1 MRGYSDNKMVKN
13 LKVDIII
20 PIYNAYDEVVRC
32 IESIKKWTD
41 LEKNRLILVND
52 NSPDERIK
60 TFLDQLKLT
69 NTIVIHNENN
79 KGFSANIN
87 IGMAQS
93 DQNDVILLNSDT
105 VVTQNWIEKLVK
117 CAYSD
122 KAIAT
127 VTPLS
132 NNATLCS
139 VPDFLQENKVPDEY
153 TVDEYAELIERISL
167 RKYPEIPVA
176 HGFCM
181 YVKREVID
189 KIGNFDAETF
199 GRGYGEE
206 TDFCFRAIEVGYH
219 HVMCDDTFI
228 LHTGT
233 SSFVSE
239 EKRKYIEA
247 HEKIINDRY
256 PELNRKVQLHC
267 RDNPNA
273 AIFENVRI
281 WIDLNRREK
290 RKTILYLLHS
300 DFKKN
305 ASDNIGGTQLHVK
318 DLMLGLRE
326 RSDIV
331 VVARDGLDLN
341 VTLYTKEKEYAF
353 KYYVGE
359 APQYQ
364 QFRSEKFAKLYH
376 SILCNF
382 DVDIVHVHHVRG
394 MTLELF
400 YEAEKM
406 QLPIFVTMHD
416 YYFISPNITLLS
428 KEYEHYRSPEEE
440 SKFINEI
447 NEQIGIAESIPYVKI
462 WREEHAAVLRMVN
475 EIFTPSESA
484 KKIITRFYPQFS
496 QKIVVVEHGIDCTK
510 KIEKKE
516 KSGKK
521 EFHVAFLGGIS
532 IEKGYNTATQLIRKS
547 EKDIQWYLFGKFQF
561 TDLMVEK
568 KKNFHNIGE
577 YKREDLPDL
586 MNKYEIDLVCIL
598 PIVSE
603 TFCYTLSEAVLCGI
617 PVLVTDVGALGER
630 VQRMQCGWIV
640 PYGSDSSTILEK
652 IRNIKS
658 NPEEYK
664 KIERNIRQIQMRTT
678 SEMCNIYGEIYN
690 KNYKDNIERT
700 DDKIDYQWM
709 LEGYLCEK
717 GIGTTLF
724 NGQNNLAERLQ
735 DMDRELQGILNSN
748 AYKVATILWKIKIP
762 FRKQIKKIL
771 SGILYE
777 RN

>member
-1 MRGYSDNKMVKN
+1 MRGYSDNKMVEN

-256 PELNRKVQLHC
+256 PELNR
-267 RDNPNA
+267 
-273 AIFENVRI
+273 
-281 WIDLNRREK
+281 
-290 RKTILYLLHS
+290 
-300 DFKKN
+300 
-305 ASDNIGGTQLHVK
+305 
-318 DLMLGLRE
+318 
-326 RSDIV
+326 
-331 VVARDGLDLN
+331 
-341 VTLYTKEKEYAF
+341 TL
-353 KYYVGE
+353 
-359 APQYQ
+359 
-364 QFRSEKFAKLYH
+364 
-376 SILCNF
+376 
-382 DVDIVHVHHVRG
+382 
-394 MTLELF
+394 
-400 YEAEKM
+400 
-406 QLPIFVTMHD
+406 
-416 YYFISPNITLLS
+416 
-428 KEYEHYRSPEEE
+428 
-440 SKFINEI
+440 
-447 NEQIGIAESIPYVKI
+447 
-462 WREEHAAVLRMVN
+462 
-475 EIFTPSESA
+475 
-484 KKIITRFYPQFS
+484 
-496 QKIVVVEHGIDCTK
+496 
-510 KIEKKE
+510 
-516 KSGKK
+516 
-521 EFHVAFLGGIS
+521 
-532 IEKGYNTATQLIRKS
+532 
-547 EKDIQWYLFGKFQF
+547 
-561 TDLMVEK
+561 
-568 KKNFHNIGE
+568 
-577 YKREDLPDL
+577 
-586 MNKYEIDLVCIL
+586 
-598 PIVSE
+598 
-603 TFCYTLSEAVLCGI
+603 
-617 PVLVTDVGALGER
+617 
-630 VQRMQCGWIV
+630 QRQ
-640 PYGSDSSTILEK
+640 S
-652 IRNIKS
+652 
-658 NPEEYK
+658 
-664 KIERNIRQIQMRTT
+664 
-678 SEMCNIYGEIYN
+678 
-690 KNYKDNIERT
+690 
-700 DDKIDYQWM
+700 
-709 LEGYLCEK
+709 
-717 GIGTTLF
+717 
-724 NGQNNLAERLQ
+724 
-735 DMDRELQGILNSN
+735 
-748 AYKVATILWKIKIP
+748 
-762 FRKQIKKIL
+762 
-771 SGILYE
+771 
-777 RN
+777 